1 MSLSQPGLFELTVA
15 VLVLSL
21 LVRSKKKNALPL
33 PPGPQRLPLIGNLLD
48 LPLENFPQTYA
59 NWSKMTGLTFLI
71 SLTSMSQFNDM

>member
-21 LVRSKKKNALPL
+21 LIRSKKKNALPL
-33 PPGPQRLPLIGNLLD
+33 PPGPKKLPLVGNLLD

-59 NWSKMTGLTFLI
+59 HWSKMTGITPIVFLH
-71 SLTSMSQFNDM
+71 T